1 MAFRVEISPQAFA
14 DLDGIAR
21 YIEQQASFEQAEAWF
36 NGIILAIRT
45 LANLPHRC
53 PLADESADLG
63 QDVHVLLHGR
73 RNRKYRVYFSI
84 QEKTSSKG
92 RVCVLHVRHWA
103 RKSLNLEQL
112 KQLEIDARK

>member
-14 DLDGIAR
+14 DLDEIAR
-21 YIEQQASFEQAEAWF
+21 HIKQQGSVDLAEEWF
-36 NGIILAIRT
+36 NGIIMAIRT
-45 LANLPHRC
+45 LADLPYRC

-63 QDVHVLLHGR
+63 QDVHVLVHGR

-84 QEKTSSKG
+84 QEKTSSTG

-112 KQLEIDARK
+112 KQLKIDARK